1 MEKTDQ
7 LKKKDKQIDEMQT
20 RILEMQR
27 MYDRLM
33 DNYRQLYQVIQGYKD
48 PAAMADFRRTLTQM
62 EKDLNYLTQ
71 EKEVQYKHMED
82 AITLMH
88 DLNFLNFNRFAEQ
101 EARM

>member
-33 DNYRQLYQVIQGYKD
+33 DNYRQLYQVI
-48 PAAMADFRRTLTQM
+48 
-62 EKDLNYLTQ
+62 
-71 EKEVQYKHMED
+71 
-82 AITLMH
+82 
-88 DLNFLNFNRFAEQ
+88 
-101 EARM
+101 